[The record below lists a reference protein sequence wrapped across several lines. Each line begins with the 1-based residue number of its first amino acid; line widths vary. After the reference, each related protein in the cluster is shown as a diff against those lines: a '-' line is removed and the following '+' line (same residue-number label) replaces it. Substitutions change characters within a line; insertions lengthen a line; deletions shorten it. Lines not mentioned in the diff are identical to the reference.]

1 MVQGRKAIV
10 TGGSRGIGRAIAAA
24 MTRAGCEV
32 AVIGRSQT
40 SLKDAVLAG
49 DAARWRVADVTDDAA
64 LTLAMHDLGP
74 VDILVNNAGG
84 AETAPFGK
92 TDADLLRRM
101 MALNVESAL
110 VASRAALPS
119 MVERGWG
126 RIVNVAS
133 TAGLKGYA
141 YASAYCAAKHAL
153 VGLTRA
159 VAAELAAKGV
169 TVNALCPGYAD
180 TDLIRDGVDRIATT
194 TGRSAAEARAHFESA
209 NPMGRLVR
217 PDEVAAAAVWLCAD
231 ASAAVTGQAIAIA
244 AGEL

>member
-1 MVQGRKAIV
+1 MPQGRKAIV

-24 MTRAGCEV
+24 LTRAGCDV
-32 AVIGRSQT
+32 AVLGRSEA
-40 SLKDAVLAG
+40 SLKNAVLDG
-49 DAARWRVADVTDDAA
+49 DAARWRVADVTDGAA
-64 LTLAMHDLGP
+64 LARAMHDLGP

-84 AETAPFGK
+84 AETAPLGR
-92 TDADLLRRM
+92 TDTALLRRM

-110 VASRAALPS
+110 TASHAALPA

-141 YASAYCAAKHAL
+141 YAAAYCAAKHAV

-159 VAAELAAKGV
+159 FAAELAAKGV

-180 TDLIRDGVDRIATT
+180 TDLIREGVDRIAAT
-194 TGRSAAEARAHFESA
+194 TGRSAAEARAHFESG

-217 PDEVAAAAVWLCAD
+217 PDEVAGAAVWLCAEG
-231 ASAAVTGQAIAIA
+231 SAAVTGQTIAIA

>member
-1 MVQGRKAIV
+1 MPAVPKR
-10 TGGSRGIGRAIAAA
+10 RLW
-24 MTRAGCEV
+24 AGP
-32 AVIGRSQT
+32 T
-40 SLKDAVLAG
+40 
-49 DAARWRVADVTDDAA
+49 
-64 LTLAMHDLGP
+64 P
-74 VDILVNNAGG
+74 
-84 AETAPFGK
+84 P
-92 TDADLLRRM
+92 LLRRM

-110 VASRAALPS
+110 TASHVALPA

-141 YASAYCAAKHAL
+141 YAAAYCAAKHAV

-159 VAAELAAKGV
+159 FAAELAAKGV

-180 TDLIRDGVDRIATT
+180 TDLIRDGVDRIAAT
-194 TGRSAAEARAHFESA
+194 TGRNAAEARAHFESA

-217 PDEVAAAAVWLCAD
+217 PDEVAAAAVWLCAEG
-231 ASAAVTGQAIAIA
+231 SAAVTGQAIAIA